1 MLGTLAFAHAASAQ
15 LTGTSMDIVQEFT
28 GTFATTT
35 TGPHTY
41 GGSTNYPDPNFA
53 GFSWQAT
60 SPAPTPPAG
69 FDNSIFCDYA
79 LFALGDF
86 AGTTTTI
93 TISGIDV
100 DVATSSARVINSNGT
115 EIGTGTSGGQQIQF
129 QLNVDDIL
137 AGPTDTMTVA
147 WDNESTCYP
156 DCNQSG
162 TLTIADFGCFQAAF
176 GAGNMYADCN
186 ASGTLT
192 IADFACFQSRFA
204 AGDPYADCNA
214 SGSLTIADFACFQAA
229 FAAGCP

>member
-1 MLGTLAFAHAASAQ
+1 MRAEMKVLGVLGVLAFAQGASAQ

-41 GGSTNYPDPNFA
+41 GGPPTVYPDPVFA
-53 GFSWQAT
+53 GFSWTAT

-69 FDNSIFCDYA
+69 FDNSIFCDYTA
-79 LFALGDF
+79 FALPDF
-86 AGTTTTI
+86 TGTTTTI
-93 TISGIDV
+93 TISSIDV
-100 DVATSSARVINSNGT
+100 NVGSSSARVINSNGVQ
-115 EIGTGTSGGQQIQF
+115 IGTGTSGGQQIQF

-147 WDNESTCYP
+147 WDNENLCYA
-156 DCNQSG
+156 DCNLSG

-192 IADFACFQSRFA
+192 IADFGCFQ
-204 AGDPYADCNA
+204 G
-214 SGSLTIADFACFQAA
+214 A